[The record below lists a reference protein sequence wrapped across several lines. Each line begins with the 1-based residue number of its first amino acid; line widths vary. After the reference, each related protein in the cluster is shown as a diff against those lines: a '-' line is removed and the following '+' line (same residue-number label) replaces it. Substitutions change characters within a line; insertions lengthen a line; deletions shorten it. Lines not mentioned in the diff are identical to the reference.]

1 MKKFAFVALSL
12 AFVSGLAFADDMG
25 MKKDMPMKDDM
36 GMKKEMP
43 MDDMKKPMEEKKDM
57 M

>member
-25 MKKDMPMKDDM
+25 MKKDMPM
-36 GMKKEMP
+36 
-43 MDDMKKPMEEKKDM
+43 DDMKKPMEEKKDM